1 VEIVAWVSSI
11 GDQEIEKEL
20 DLDTVSREDVDKSLV
35 RCPDEEATVK
45 MIEVRPLSLS
55 LPHRVIA
62 SSHRARADH
71 RGGKEGQG
79 QHRRR

>member
-11 GDQEIEKEL
+11 GDQGIEKEL
-20 DLDTVSREDVDKSLV
+20 DLDTVWREDVDKSLV

-45 MIEVRPLSLS
+45 MIKVRPLSSTSCDRQLTS
-55 LPHRVIA
+55 RTRR
-62 SSHRARADH
+62 SSR
-71 RGGKEGQG
+71 GKEGQG